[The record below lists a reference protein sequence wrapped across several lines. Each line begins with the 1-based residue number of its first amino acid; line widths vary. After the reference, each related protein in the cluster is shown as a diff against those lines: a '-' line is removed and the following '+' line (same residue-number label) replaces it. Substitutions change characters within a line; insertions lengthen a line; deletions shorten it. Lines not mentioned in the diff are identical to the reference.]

1 MWKHFTTKLLTP
13 EQLQQVMSRNINMI
27 LFATQTL
34 TISTSSFDQD
44 ATNSQTPSC
53 LLLLITTPFTSEQYL
68 PPLQAGRF
76 QGNLLWSSLV
86 SIPVFSL
93 APICHACYYRAR
105 HPMPCASVLS
115 KMNEKKC
122 SNYPKVLLS
131 LLGGE

>member
-1 MWKHFTTKLLTP
+1 
-13 EQLQQVMSRNINMI
+13 MSRNINI

-53 LLLLITTPFTSEQYL
+53 LFLLITTPFTSEQYL
-68 PPLQAGRF
+68 LPLQAGRS
-76 QGNLLWSSLV
+76 QGSLLWSSLV

-93 APICHACYYRAR
+93 APICHACYFRAR
-105 HPMPCASVLS
+105 HPMPCASVS
-115 KMNEKKC
+115 PEMNKKNC